1 MMIFG
6 SGSNEGLPENAAERM
21 ADLFGPACIDQFI
34 RQAIQQCW
42 MLLPKEKR
50 TPEELETQIRRL
62 VDRAL
67 RDFRDD
73 LDVFGKKSEGC

>member
-1 MMIFG
+1 MMEFE
-6 SGSNEGLPENAAERM
+6 SEANQGLPENAAERM
-21 ADLFGPACIDQFI
+21 AEVFGPAGIDQFI

-42 MLLPKEKR
+42 MLLAKEKR

-73 LDVFGKKSEGC
+73 LDVFGRKPEGC